1 MRKPEFIVPVVTV
14 FDERGQVDLEANI
27 QVWNGLIER
36 GVDGI
41 LLHGSN
47 GEFFTLSADERT
59 QLIEAAVDATRGKV
73 KLIVGTGTNAVDE
86 TVALSNRAL
95 ELGADA
101 VMVITP
107 FYFGLGHQGIVE
119 YFCAVASQIEGDVML
134 YNFPA
139 RTGND
144 IDADAVR
151 QIVTRC
157 PNVVGIKDTVTDM
170 GHTRTII
177 ETLADV
183 APEFIVYSGFDE
195 NFAHNG
201 LAGGN
206 GCIAALANI
215 YPELTHAWA
224 EALGVADWERV
235 EKIQHVI
242 DKLAD
247 VYTVAPLFVPAVKY
261 AMSVRGLPVKPI
273 CRSTILELTDDQ
285 KAQVEAIL
293 DNARQIIESQDL
305 L

>member
-47 GEFFTLSADERT
+47 GEFFTLSAAERT
-59 QLIEAAVDATRGKV
+59 QLIEAAVAATRGKV

-170 GHTRTII
+170 GHTRAII

-224 EALGVADWERV
+224 EALGSADWELV

-273 CRSTILELTDDQ
+273 CRSTVLELTDDQ

>member
-59 QLIEAAVDATRGKV
+59 QLIEAAVDTTRGKV

>member
-47 GEFFTLSADERT
+47 GEFFTLSAAERT
-59 QLIEAAVDATRGKV
+59 QLIEAAVAATRGKV

-170 GHTRTII
+170 GHTRAILEI
-177 ETLADV
+177 LADV

-201 LAGGN
+201 LVGGN

-273 CRSTILELTDDQ
+273 CRSTVLELTDDQ

>member
-1 MRKPEFIVPVVTV
+1 MRKPEYIVPVITV
-14 FDERGQVDLEANI
+14 FDEQGKVDLEANT
-27 QVWNGLIER
+27 QVWNDLINR

-47 GEFFTLSADERT
+47 GEFFTLSRDERL
-59 QLIEAAVDATRGKV
+59 QLIGAAAAVTRGRV

-86 TVALSNRAL
+86 TVELSRQALA
-95 ELGADA
+95 LGADA

-119 YFCAVASQIEGDVML
+119 YFCAVASQIDGNVML

-144 IDADAVR
+144 IDAEAVR

-157 PNVVGIKDTVTDM
+157 PNVMGIKDTVTDM
-170 GHTRTII
+170 GHTRAILEAI
-177 ETLADV
+177 ADV
-183 APEFIVYSGFDE
+183 APDFIVYSGFDE
-195 NFAHNG
+195 NFAHNALG
-201 LAGGN
+201 GGN

-215 YPELTHAWA
+215 YPELTHAWVA
-224 EALGVADWERV
+224 ALGASDWERV

-247 VYTVAPLFVPAVKY
+247 IYSVAPLFVPAVKH
-261 AMSVRGLPVKPI
+261 AMSARGLSVRPI
-273 CRSTILELTDDQ
+273 CRSTVLPLTDEQ
-285 KAQVEAIL
+285 KAQIESIL
-293 DNARQIIESQDL
+293 DNARQIIEGQGL

>member
-119 YFCAVASQIEGDVML
+119 YFCAVASQTEGDVML

-170 GHTRTII
+170 GHTRAILEI
-177 ETLADV
+177 LADV

-273 CRSTILELTDDQ
+273 CRSTVLELTDDQ

>member
-47 GEFFTLSADERT
+47 GEFFTLSAAERT
-59 QLIEAAVDATRGKV
+59 QLIEAAVAATRGKV

-170 GHTRTII
+170 GHTRAILEI
-177 ETLADV
+177 LADV

-215 YPELTHAWA
+215 YPELTRAWA

-273 CRSTILELTDDQ
+273 CRSTVLELTDDQ

>member
-157 PNVVGIKDTVTDM
+157 PNVVGIKDTVTDI
-170 GHTRTII
+170 GHTRAILEI
-177 ETLADV
+177 LADV

-273 CRSTILELTDDQ
+273 CRSTVLELTDDQ

>member
-47 GEFFTLSADERT
+47 GEFFTLSTAERT
-59 QLIEAAVDATRGKV
+59 QLIEAAVAATRGKV

-170 GHTRTII
+170 GHTRAILEI
-177 ETLADV
+177 LADV

-273 CRSTILELTDDQ
+273 CRSTVLELTDDQ

>member
-14 FDERGQVDLEANI
+14 FDEQGQVDLEANI

-47 GEFFTLSADERT
+47 GEFFTLSAAERT
-59 QLIEAAVDATRGKV
+59 QLIEAAVAATRGKV

-95 ELGADA
+95 EFGADA

-170 GHTRTII
+170 GHTRAII

-224 EALGVADWERV
+224 EALGSADWELV

-273 CRSTILELTDDQ
+273 CRSTVLELTDDQ

>member
-1 MRKPEFIVPVVTV
+1 MDT
-14 FDERGQVDLEANI
+14 
-27 QVWNGLIER
+27 
-36 GVDGI
+36 
-41 LLHGSN
+41 
-47 GEFFTLSADERT
+47 
-59 QLIEAAVDATRGKV
+59 TRGKV

-273 CRSTILELTDDQ
+273 CRSTVLELTDDQ

>member
-95 ELGADA
+95 ELGADT

-170 GHTRTII
+170 GHTRAILEI
-177 ETLADV
+177 LADV

>member
-47 GEFFTLSADERT
+47 GEFFTLSAAERT
-59 QLIEAAVDATRGKV
+59 QLIEAAVAATRGKV

-170 GHTRTII
+170 GHTRAII

>member
-119 YFCAVASQIEGDVML
+119 YFCAVASQTEGDVML

-170 GHTRTII
+170 GHTRAILEI
-177 ETLADV
+177 LADV

>member
-47 GEFFTLSADERT
+47 GEFFTLSAAERT
-59 QLIEAAVDATRGKV
+59 QLIEAAVAATRGKV

-170 GHTRTII
+170 GHTRAILEI
-177 ETLADV
+177 LADV

-273 CRSTILELTDDQ
+273 CRSTVLELTDDQ

>member
-59 QLIEAAVDATRGKV
+59 QLIEAAVDTTRGKV

-170 GHTRTII
+170 GHTRAII

-224 EALGVADWERV
+224 EALGSADWELV

-273 CRSTILELTDDQ
+273 CRSTVLELTDDQ

>member
-59 QLIEAAVDATRGKV
+59 QLIEAAVDTTRGKV

-170 GHTRTII
+170 GHTRAILEI
-177 ETLADV
+177 LADV

>member
-47 GEFFTLSADERT
+47 GEFFTLSAAERT
-59 QLIEAAVDATRGKV
+59 QLIEAAVAATRGKV

-170 GHTRTII
+170 GHTRAILEI
-177 ETLADV
+177 LADV

-224 EALGVADWERV
+224 EALGSADWELV

-273 CRSTILELTDDQ
+273 CRSTVLELTDDQ

>member
-14 FDERGQVDLEANI
+14 FDEQGQVDLEANI

-47 GEFFTLSADERT
+47 GEFFTLSAAERT
-59 QLIEAAVDATRGKV
+59 QLIEAAVAATRGKV

-170 GHTRTII
+170 GHTRAII
-177 ETLADV
+177 ETRADV

-195 NFAHNG
+195 NFAHNS

-273 CRSTILELTDDQ
+273 CRSTVLELTDDQ
-285 KAQVEAIL
+285 KIQIEAIL

>member
-14 FDERGQVDLEANI
+14 FDEQGQVDLEANV
-27 QVWNGLIER
+27 QVWNDLIAR

-47 GEFFTLSADERT
+47 GEFFTLSRDERL
-59 QLIEAAVDATRGKV
+59 QLIEAAVAATRGKV

-86 TVALSNRAL
+86 TVELSNQAL
-95 ELGADA
+95 GLGADY

-119 YFCAVASQIEGDVML
+119 YFCAVAGQVDGNVML

-151 QIVTRC
+151 EIVTRC

-170 GHTRTII
+170 GHTRAIL
-177 ETLADV
+177 EALEDV

-224 EALGVADWERV
+224 EALGAGDWERV

-261 AMSVRGLPVKPI
+261 AMSVRGLSVKPI
-273 CRSTILELTDDQ
+273 CRSTVLPLTDEQ
-285 KAQVEAIL
+285 KAQIEAIL
-293 DNARQIIESQDL
+293 DKAAKIIEDQGL

>member
-47 GEFFTLSADERT
+47 GEFFTLSAAERT
-59 QLIEAAVDATRGKV
+59 QLIEAAVAATRGKV

-170 GHTRTII
+170 GHTRAILEI
-177 ETLADV
+177 LADV

-195 NFAHNG
+195 NFAHNS

-273 CRSTILELTDDQ
+273 CRSTVLELTDDQ
-285 KAQVEAIL
+285 KIQIEAIL

>member
-14 FDERGQVDLEANI
+14 FDEQGQVDLEANI

-47 GEFFTLSADERT
+47 GEFFTLSAAERT
-59 QLIEAAVDATRGKV
+59 QLIEAAVAATRGKV

-170 GHTRTII
+170 GHTRAII

>member
-107 FYFGLGHQGIVE
+107 FYFGLGHQGIV
-119 YFCAVASQIEGDVML
+119 CAVASQIEGDVML

>member
-1 MRKPEFIVPVVTV
+1 MSQGK
-14 FDERGQVDLEANI
+14 VDLEANT
-27 QVWNGLIER
+27 QVWNDLIDR

-47 GEFFTLSADERT
+47 GEFFTLSRDERL
-59 QLIEAAVDATRGKV
+59 QLIGAAAAATHGRA

-86 TVALSNRAL
+86 TVELSRQALA
-95 ELGADA
+95 LGADA

-107 FYFGLGHQGIVE
+107 FYFGLGHQGIAE
-119 YFCAVASQIEGDVML
+119 YFCAVASQIDGDVML

-157 PNVVGIKDTVTDM
+157 PNVMGIKDTVTDM
-170 GHTRTII
+170 GHTRAILEAI
-177 ETLADV
+177 ADV
-183 APEFIVYSGFDE
+183 APDFIVYSGFDE
-195 NFAHNG
+195 NFAHNA

-224 EALGVADWERV
+224 AALGASDWERV

-247 VYTVAPLFVPAVKY
+247 IYTVAPLFVPAVKY
-261 AMSVRGLPVKPI
+261 AMSVRGLPVQPI
-273 CRSTILELTDDQ
+273 CRSTVLPLTDEQ
-285 KAQVEAIL
+285 KGQIETIL
-293 DNARQIIESQDL
+293 DNARQIIEAQDL

>member
-1 MRKPEFIVPVVTV
+1 MRKPEFIVPAVTV

-59 QLIEAAVDATRGKV
+59 QLIEAAVDTTRGKV

-95 ELGADA
+95 KLGADA

-170 GHTRTII
+170 GHTRAILEI
-177 ETLADV
+177 LADV

-224 EALGVADWERV
+224 EALGMADWERV

>member
-14 FDERGQVDLEANI
+14 FDEQGQVDLEANI

-47 GEFFTLSADERT
+47 GEFFTLSAAERT
-59 QLIEAAVDATRGKV
+59 QLIEAAVAATRGKV

-170 GHTRTII
+170 GHTRAILEI
-177 ETLADV
+177 LADV

-273 CRSTILELTDDQ
+273 CRSTVLELTDDQ

>member
-47 GEFFTLSADERT
+47 GEFFTLSAAERT
-59 QLIEAAVDATRGKV
+59 QLIEAAVAATRGKV

-170 GHTRTII
+170 GHTRAII

-195 NFAHNG
+195 NFAHNS

-224 EALGVADWERV
+224 EALGSADWERV

-273 CRSTILELTDDQ
+273 CRSTVLELTDDQ
-285 KAQVEAIL
+285 KIQIEAIL

>member
-14 FDERGQVDLEANI
+14 FDEQGKVDLEANVR
-27 QVWNGLIER
+27 VWNDLISR

-47 GEFFTLSADERT
+47 GEFFTLSREERL
-59 QLIEAAVDATRGKV
+59 QLIEAAVAATRGKV
-73 KLIVGTGTNAVDE
+73 QLIVGTGTNAVDE
-86 TVALSNRAL
+86 TVELSNQAL
-95 ELGADA
+95 ALGADA

-119 YFCAVASQIEGDVML
+119 YFCAVAGQIDGNVML

-151 QIVTRC
+151 EVVTRC

-170 GHTRTII
+170 GHTRAIL
-177 ETLADV
+177 ETLEDV

-224 EALGVADWERV
+224 EALGTGDWERV

-261 AMSVRGLPVKPI
+261 AMSVRGLSVKPI
-273 CRSTILELTDDQ
+273 CRSTVLPLTDDQ
-285 KAQVEAIL
+285 KAQIEAIL
-293 DNARQIIESQDL
+293 DNAAKIIEAQGL

>member
-14 FDERGQVDLEANI
+14 FDEQGQVDLEANI

-47 GEFFTLSADERT
+47 GEFFTLSAAERT
-59 QLIEAAVDATRGKV
+59 QLIEAAVAATRGKV

-170 GHTRTII
+170 GHTRAII

-224 EALGVADWERV
+224 AALSSADWERV

-293 DNARQIIESQDL
+293 DNAHQIIESQDL

>member
-14 FDERGQVDLEANI
+14 FDEQGQVDLEANI

-47 GEFFTLSADERT
+47 GEFFTLSAAERT
-59 QLIEAAVDATRGKV
+59 QLIEAAVAATRGKV

-170 GHTRTII
+170 GHTRAII

-195 NFAHNG
+195 NFAHNS

-224 EALGVADWERV
+224 EALGSADWELV

-273 CRSTILELTDDQ
+273 CRSTVLELTDDQ

>member
-14 FDERGQVDLEANI
+14 FDEQGQVDLEANI

-47 GEFFTLSADERT
+47 GEFFTLSAAERT
-59 QLIEAAVDATRGKV
+59 QLIEAAVAATRGKV

-157 PNVVGIKDTVTDM
+157 PNVVGVKDTVTDM
-170 GHTRTII
+170 GHTRAII

-224 EALGVADWERV
+224 EALGSADWELV

-273 CRSTILELTDDQ
+273 CRSTVLELTDDQ

>member
-14 FDERGQVDLEANI
+14 FDEQGQVDLEANT

-47 GEFFTLSADERT
+47 GEFFTLSRDERL
-59 QLIEAAVDATRGKV
+59 QLIEAAVAATRGKCT
-73 KLIVGTGTNAVDE
+73 LIVGTGTNAVEE
-86 TVALSNRAL
+86 TVELSNQAL
-95 ELGADA
+95 ALGADA

-107 FYFGLGHQGIVE
+107 FYFGLGREGIVE
-119 YFCAVASQIEGDVML
+119 YFCAVAGKVDGNVML

-144 IDADAVR
+144 IDADIVR
-151 QIVTRC
+151 QVVTRC
-157 PNVVGIKDTVTDM
+157 PNVMGIKDTVTDM
-170 GHTRTII
+170 GHTRAIL
-177 ETLADV
+177 EALEDV

-224 EALGVADWERV
+224 VAMGEGNWERV

-247 VYTVAPLFVPAVKY
+247 IYTVAPLFVPAVKY

-273 CRSTILELTDDQ
+273 CRSTVLPLTDEQ
-285 KAQVEAIL
+285 KAQIEAIL
-293 DNARQIIESQDL
+293 DNARKIIEEQGL

>member
-107 FYFGLGHQGIVE
+107 FSFGLGHQGIVE

-151 QIVTRC
+151 QIVTLC
-157 PNVVGIKDTVTDM
+157 PNVVGIKDTVTDR
-170 GHTRTII
+170 GHTRAILEI
-177 ETLADV
+177 LADV

-273 CRSTILELTDDQ
+273 CRSTVLELTDDQ

>member
-14 FDERGQVDLEANI
+14 FDEQGQVDLEANI

-47 GEFFTLSADERT
+47 GEFFTLSAAERT
-59 QLIEAAVDATRGKV
+59 QLIEAAVAATRGKV

-134 YNFPA
+134 YNFPV

-170 GHTRTII
+170 GHTRAII

-224 EALGVADWERV
+224 EALGSADWELV

-273 CRSTILELTDDQ
+273 CRSTVLELTDDQ

>member
-14 FDERGQVDLEANI
+14 FDEQGQVDLEANI

-47 GEFFTLSADERT
+47 GEFFTLSAAERT
-59 QLIEAAVDATRGKV
+59 QLIEAAVAATRGKV
-73 KLIVGTGTNAVDE
+73 KLIVGTGTNAGDE

-170 GHTRTII
+170 GHTRAII

-224 EALGVADWERV
+224 EALGSADWELV

-273 CRSTILELTDDQ
+273 CRSTVLELTDDQ